1 MEIVD
6 DGRPQQAP
14 HVGQHGIP
22 GGVAGLVLLEEVLA
36 RAFSRDDDGV
46 PAQFEAPFQRGE
58 QAAVAVQLERRF
70 GDEHEVGLTQGEGG
84 LRRDE
89 SGLAAHE
96 LDDADAVG
104 RAHGFHM
111 RAADGFGGLVHGG
124 VETKGL
130 RHEIDVVVDGL
141 GDADDGNA
149 DVALAYFLGDG
160 GGGLHG
166 AVAADDEED
175 AHVEPF
181 ERIDDFGRFL
191 RPSGGAEERSRRTG
205 KYARRW
211 LASAP
216 LRCGCRRG

>member
-1 MEIVD
+1 MDVAVHDLGNDHFGPARHGGMDGVLTEETAIDPVVGVGRDGTDDVAWVDVFDADGHFPVEIVD

-36 RAFSRDDDGV
+36 CAFSRDDDGV
-46 PAQFEAPFQRGE
+46 PAQFDAPFQRGE

-124 VETKGL
+124 VETK
-130 RHEIDVVVDGL
+130 
-141 GDADDGNA
+141 
-149 DVALAYFLGDG
+149 
-160 GGGLHG
+160 
-166 AVAADDEED
+166 
-175 AHVEPF
+175 
-181 ERIDDFGRFL
+181 
-191 RPSGGAEERSRRTG
+191 
-205 KYARRW
+205 
-211 LASAP
+211 
-216 LRCGCRRG
+216 